1 MSNSTTNFNNFD
13 ASAFKQKDNSQTS
26 GMTRLLYDPCEQQAK
41 DVDNTKKL
49 KFMTTNHI
57 DLLNGAADYN
67 FFSIGLKDQL
77 FVPGEKVDTWSNLLN
92 GSIMTNCKVKNEYG
106 QLPVQ
111 IGFHGQGYHGDVTT
125 EDSIRNNGQVRKN
138 SCLPREDKFY
148 NRSFSLFKETG
159 IEVPEAIRSVEKPE
173 DGFNLGRNG
182 ISTRFTDRF
191 QKK

>member
-13 ASAFKQKDNSQTS
+13 ASAFKQKDQTS
-26 GMTRLLYDPCEQQAK
+26 GMTRLLYDPCEQQAQ
-41 DVDNTKKL
+41 DVDNGKKL

-57 DLLNGAADYN
+57 DLLNGATDYN

-106 QLPVQ
+106 QLPIQ
-111 IGFHGQGYHGDVTT
+111 IGYHGQGYHGDVTT
-125 EDSIRNNGQVRKN
+125 EDSIRNNGQVKKK
-138 SCLPREDKFY
+138 SCLPVEDKFY
-148 NRSFSLFKETG
+148 NRSFTLFKEAG
-159 IEVPEAIRSVEKPE
+159 IEVPKAIRSVETPE